1 MTEREHGRLKVLLN
15 RLTEHEK
22 KLAAHASDEEDDFSP
37 IERRLVDLLVVVK
50 KRITGELRDQGR
62 RLNN

>member
-1 MTEREHGRLKVLLN
+1 MTEGERERFKVLLN

-50 KRITGELRDQGR
+50 KRITGELGGQDRQV
-62 RLNN
+62 NN